1 MFQTISNSGTGESFL
16 SPPEWLW
23 GPHISLVSI
32 KYLPSLGI
40 KRLRREPNN
49 SPVSSAQMMLLST
62 KCPLVLRFQLNEK
75 QKVKVVRWSGT
86 DSRVKSGL
94 AAVQIGRALLVTVS
108 VFHYLV

>member
-40 KRLRREPNN
+40 KLPRREPSK
-49 SPVSSAQMMLLST
+49 SPVSSAQVMLLSA
-62 KCPLVLRFQLNEK
+62 KCPLVLRFQLNEQ

-86 DSRVKSGL
+86 DSTVKSGL
-94 AAVQIGRALLVTVS
+94 AAVQNGTTLLVTVC
-108 VFHYLV
+108 FFQYLV